1 MNLRRFLIM
10 QTETKSA
17 KVKKDL
23 YERIRPEVYKATG
36 VFPSIGEFIN
46 QAIQEKLDSLKTK
59 TKSK

>member
-1 MNLRRFLIM
+1 M